1 MALSNE
7 QWNAPSAGGDFYDHQ
22 IVSSLRGSFA
32 QDSHLHRAA
41 GTPTSTKTMTMSY
54 WVKKY
59 KTTSTTG
66 SQQVIFVA
74 GTNGANYMFWQFN
87 PYFQAEFTGGSNVDD
102 RLITT
107 AAFQDTSAWYHHVLR
122 IDSTQATA
130 TNRVRL
136 YVNGVEGPY
145 SNVTV
150 QSGLA
155 HNEVVSFLNADGV
168 RQSFGGYSGLGH
180 GTTGADLQ
188 MAEIVFIDGLSL
200 GPDSFGETKNGVWK
214 PIDPSGLTFGDNGYH
229 LKMLAGAIGDD
240 SSGNGNDFTLEASG
254 ITHNSN
260 GYFDLSNGGAIGNF
274 NITDSTTCTFVFWIS
289 VFY

>member
-22 IVSSLRGSFA
+22 IASSLRGSFA
-32 QDSHLHRAA
+32 QNSHLHRAA

-59 KTTSTTG
+59 RTTLTAG
-66 SQQVIFVA
+66 ENQVIFVA

-107 AAFQDTSAWYHHVLR
+107 AAYTDTSAWYHHVLR

-136 YVNGVEGPY
+136 YVNGVEGTY
-145 SNVTV
+145 SNQNV
-150 QSGLA
+150 Q
-155 HNEVVSFLNADGV
+155 
-168 RQSFGGYSGLGH
+168 R
-180 GTTGADLQ
+180 DL
-188 MAEIVFIDGLSL
+188 
-200 GPDSFGETKNGVWK
+200 
-214 PIDPSGLTFGDNGYH
+214 
-229 LKMLAGAIGDD
+229 
-240 SSGNGNDFTLEASG
+240 
-254 ITHNSN
+254 
-260 GYFDLSNGGAIGNF
+260 
-274 NITDSTTCTFVFWIS
+274 
-289 VFY
+289 